1 MTPFRSKN
9 QSARSRRAGLAAA
22 IALTASLAG
31 CGPAAT
37 GLQPDTAS
45 HFRELVLGVSQ
56 AAAANDHTA
65 AHKTLDSLE
74 ADVASAAGSGQ
85 VSEERRQRIMAGIT
99 AVRADLNAA
108 AESAAAATKAA
119 EEAAAEKTK
128 AAAEAAAQA
137 TQENIAPV
145 VPAPVPAPARHRKR
159 EKEPR
164 GKAGTRTADGGRAP
178 APCRLA
184 PCGSLQGRRA
194 GLRSCD
200 ASSCRSGRQLSLLLA
215 GRIRGI

>member
-9 QSARSRRAGLAAA
+9 QSARSRGAGLAAA

-31 CGPAAT
+31 CGP
-37 GLQPDTAS
+37 
-45 HFRELVLGVSQ
+45 
-56 AAAANDHTA
+56 AANDHTA

-74 ADVASAAGSGQ
+74 ADVASSAGSGQ

-145 VPAPVPAPARHRKR
+145 VPAPVPAPA
-159 EKEPR
+159 
-164 GKAGTRTADGGRAP
+164 P
-178 APCRLA
+178 APEEGKGA
-184 PCGSLQGRRA
+184 EGKGRNKN
-194 GLRSCD
+194 G
-200 ASSCRSGRQLSLLLA
+200 
-215 GRIRGI
+215 